1 MYQKQ
6 AERLK
11 SREIKKM
18 YILLKVVR
26 MGLKV
31 VVRTWELHLMVKM
44 LVLRILLVK
53 MLIEAK
59 EEGLIELRY

>member
-1 MYQKQ
+1 M
-6 AERLK
+6 
-11 SREIKKM
+11 
-18 YILLKVVR
+18 LLKVVR